1 MFGIDKFH
9 EILFFESVFN
19 IWTFSVCHHNLQIFW
34 PFKSIQKLAALYF
47 EVGFKSIIYSSIWSN
62 HLRPP
67 PPPPPSRPS
76 SMATRTGRKIKHA
89 LNGGEQTMDGVY
101 VDGYDPVKNLI
112 LEFHGC
118 LFHGCLQRFPEL
130 QLKYPFSCLTMESLY
145 RTTKKKIKK
154 LKKKHQVVQMWE
166 NQYDKVYREDKQF
179 QSLTDSL
186 YSHRDPL
193 RPRDR
198 GRCLVGWSH

>member
-1 MFGIDKFH
+1 
-9 EILFFESVFN
+9 
-19 IWTFSVCHHNLQIFW
+19 
-34 PFKSIQKLAALYF
+34 
-47 EVGFKSIIYSSIWSN
+47 
-62 HLRPP
+62 
-67 PPPPPSRPS
+67 
-76 SMATRTGRKIKHA
+76 
-89 LNGGEQTMDGVY
+89 MDGVY
-101 VDGYDPVKNLI
+101 VDGYDQVKNLL
-112 LEFHGC
+112 LEFHCC

-198 GRCLVGWSH
+198 VGCLVGWTH